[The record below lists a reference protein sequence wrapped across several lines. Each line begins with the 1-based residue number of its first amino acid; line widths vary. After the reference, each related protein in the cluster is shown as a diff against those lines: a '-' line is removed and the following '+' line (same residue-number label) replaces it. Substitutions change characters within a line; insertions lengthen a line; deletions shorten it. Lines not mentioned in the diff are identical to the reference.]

1 MKTLGSE
8 AASAAAVQEILR
20 VFLEYD
26 FTGSFGTYRTVV
38 GISAGAETLVRTEDS
53 ALAYG
58 AAGRARRRM
67 LAAATPARI
76 GRPPAIVARVT
87 CSPRKITA
95 PSTLTTGS
103 R

>member
-1 MKTLGSE
+1 MVQEFLRLTVYVAIGEADEDSGSE

-38 GISAGAETLVRTEDS
+38 GISAGAETFVRTEDS

-58 AAGRARRRM
+58 AAGRRRPISR
-67 LAAATPARI
+67 RSRR
-76 GRPPAIVARVT
+76 G
-87 CSPRKITA
+87 SDKPRTRLRRA
-95 PSTLTTGS
+95 PG
-103 R
+103 